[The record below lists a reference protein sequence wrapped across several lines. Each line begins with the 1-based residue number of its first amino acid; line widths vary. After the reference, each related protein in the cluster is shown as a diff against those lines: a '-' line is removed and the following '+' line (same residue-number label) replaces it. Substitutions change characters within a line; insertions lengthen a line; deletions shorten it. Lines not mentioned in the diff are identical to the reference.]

1 MWSPMNEEN
10 ILSLLFF
17 PEMNVCIYRMSPL
30 QRKKRNVAL
39 HIKLFFISVK
49 LNKRKENIH

>member
-10 ILSLLFF
+10 ILSWLFF

-30 QRKKRNVAL
+30 QKKRNVAL
-39 HIKLFFISVK
+39 HIKLFFISVP

>member
-30 QRKKRNVAL
+30 QKKEML
-39 HIKLFFISVK
+39 PYI
-49 LNKRKENIH
+49 LNCSLVPYR